1 MHLKNNIE
9 AQKEIIINQSLVDLR
24 EILDR
29 ECEKFE
35 NWKIFDEKYNV
46 AKHKIC
52 CLEENFNK
60 KFKAEISN
68 QEKEAIDMLEFEEL
82 YGDQFPDL
90 AENFDNQKSKQIKEF
105 LREIIP
111 KESLQKKFK

>member
-52 CLEENFNK
+52 CLEEKFIQ
-60 KFKAEISN
+60 KFKGEIKIE
-68 QEKEAIDMLEFEEL
+68 EKEAIDMLEFEDL
-82 YGDQFPDL
+82 YGDCFPDL
-90 AENFDNQKSKQIKEF
+90 AENFENEKLKQMNDFLKDNK
-105 LREIIP
+105 
-111 KESLQKKFK
+111 